1 MNLRL
6 VAFALLAAALLAGC
20 DSIDSRI
27 NRKSA
32 VFTALPAADQ
42 ARLRQGTI
50 AVGDTTDMVYIA
62 IGEPSRRIEKR
73 TGTGTQ
79 FIWIYRQYTESYE
92 GSDFAGYRRRIYY
105 DPRTRRHF
113 VSLEPCYVDVYREEA
128 EDALRIVFEDGRVKV
143 IEELKR

>member
-6 VAFALLAAALLAGC
+6 VASALLAAALLTGC

-42 ARLRQGTI
+42 ARLRQGSI
-50 AVGDTTDMVYIA
+50 AVGDTPDMVYIA

-73 TGTGTQ
+73 TADGTQ
-79 FIWIYRQYTESYE
+79 SVWIYRQYYETYE
-92 GSDFAGYRRRIYY
+92 GVGFAGYRRRAFF
-105 DPRTRRHF
+105 DPRTGRHF
-113 VSLEPCYVDVYREEA
+113 VSAEPCYVDVYRDEA
-128 EDALRIVFEDGRVKV
+128 EDSLRVVFENGRVKV